1 MEYGI
6 PLAKD
11 GSIKAN
17 SLESGINRAGFY
29 GQAECAP
36 ILEIRANRTVLI
48 CGLSTGRVEE
58 MARRADSIQLPK
70 ELVAD
75 LLESSLRFQE
85 VAETLEVQLDKK
97 TVKRLKTGDKEL
109 KKRQYKVA
117 SSREDIDR
125 ILSS

>member
-1 MEYGI
+1 MRR
-6 PLAKD
+6 
-11 GSIKAN
+11 SI
-17 SLESGINRAGFY
+17 F
-29 GQAECAP
+29 
-36 ILEIRANRTVLI
+36 
-48 CGLSTGRVEE
+48 GLEE
-58 MARRADSIQLPK
+58 MARRADSIQLPR
-70 ELVAD
+70 ELVVD

-97 TVKRLKTGDKEL
+97 TVKRLKIGDREL

>member
-1 MEYGI
+1 M
-6 PLAKD
+6 
-11 GSIKAN
+11 
-17 SLESGINRAGFY
+17 ESGINRAGFY

-36 ILEIRANRTVLI
+36 ILEIRANQTVLI

-97 TVKRLKTGDKEL
+97 TVKRLKTGNKEL

>member
-1 MEYGI
+1 MRR
-6 PLAKD
+6 
-11 GSIKAN
+11 SIFGP
-17 SLESGINRAGFY
+17 E
-29 GQAECAP
+29 Q
-36 ILEIRANRTVLI
+36 
-48 CGLSTGRVEE
+48 

-97 TVKRLKTGDKEL
+97 TVKRLKIGDREL

>member
-1 MEYGI
+1 MGYGI
-6 PLAKD
+6 QVAKD
-11 GSIKAN
+11 GSSRPN
-17 SLESGINRAGFY
+17 SLGFGIIEG
-29 GQAECAP
+29 
-36 ILEIRANRTVLI
+36 NRTVLI
-48 CGLSTGRVEE
+48 CGGSICGLEE
-58 MARRADSIQLPK
+58 MARRADSIQLPR

-97 TVKRLKTGDKEL
+97 TVKRLKTGHREL

>member
-1 MEYGI
+1 MI
-6 PLAKD
+6 
-11 GSIKAN
+11 
-17 SLESGINRAGFY
+17 
-29 GQAECAP
+29 
-36 ILEIRANRTVLI
+36 
-48 CGLSTGRVEE
+48 RVEE
-58 MARRADSIQLPK
+58 MARRADSIQLPRD
-70 ELVAD
+70 LVAD

-109 KKRQYKVA
+109 KKRHYKTA

>member
-1 MEYGI
+1 MRR
-6 PLAKD
+6 
-11 GSIKAN
+11 SIFG
-17 SLESGINRAGFY
+17 LE
-29 GQAECAP
+29 Q
-36 ILEIRANRTVLI
+36 
-48 CGLSTGRVEE
+48 

-70 ELVAD
+70 GLVED

-85 VAETLEVQLDKK
+85 IAETLEVQLDKK
-97 TVKRLKTGDKEL
+97 TVKRLRIGEREL

>member
-1 MEYGI
+1 MRR
-6 PLAKD
+6 
-11 GSIKAN
+11 SIFG
-17 SLESGINRAGFY
+17 LE
-29 GQAECAP
+29 Q
-36 ILEIRANRTVLI
+36 
-48 CGLSTGRVEE
+48 
-58 MARRADSIQLPK
+58 MARRADSIQLPR

-97 TVKRLKTGDKEL
+97 IGDREL